1 MSCPNLEHYS
11 STMESDCSVLCH
23 NDDSSTNAFSDSG
36 SEFCMSGKSSTSE
49 EYSEEEEEDIKRLS
63 RKRTRSRYTY
73 QNKKQQKQK
82 SLRNS
87 GASYTSLSKSKK
99 EVNARCIRP
108 PCGAKCRLRC
118 NALISESMRLDSYSI
133 YTPDQYTSLIAT
145 AKKTGPAYKVRELS
159 YEAFND
165 LKALQEEW
173 GHNFSTNKDNQK
185 VIWRDIKVLQVNKEN
200 PHSFFYKTSY
210 KDIDFQEVC
219 LRNNLKPWSC
229 INLCAIYSERL
240 SLPQIKQKD
249 IKELVDKNHI
259 PKNFYESYNKYL
271 FIT

>member
-1 MSCPNLEHYS
+1 MYAYAVHNYNLKSITHKYLIKGHSQNEGDNVHSVFEKQVKRHLS
-11 STMESDCSVLCH
+11 S
-23 NDDSSTNAFSDSG
+23 N
-36 SEFCMSGKSSTSE
+36 
-49 EYSEEEEEDIKRLS
+49 
-63 RKRTRSRYTY
+63 
-73 QNKKQQKQK
+73 
-82 SLRNS
+82 
-87 GASYTSLSKSKK
+87 
-99 EVNARCIRP
+99 P
-108 PCGAKCRLRC
+108 
-118 NALISESMRLDSYSI
+118 I

-145 AKKTGPAYKVRELS
+145 AKKTGPPYKVRELS
-159 YEAFND
+159 YEAFYD

-210 KDIDFQEVC
+210 KDIDFQEVS

-249 IKELVDKNHI
+249 IK
-259 PKNFYESYNKYL
+259 
-271 FIT
+271 